1 MAITTSMPD
10 GLRQTSTRVCCEFD
24 LQSRRFEVVELDGL
38 AHADGSVMFGADGV
52 DLVDGVASFSI
63 DGRRFAV
70 RPKAD
75 DLTIAVA
82 TGTQAL
88 PASRPN
94 GHRAGGVPT
103 SRLTDLLTS
112 REMQI
117 VELVSTGLRNKQIA
131 SRLQL
136 SEYTVAAY
144 VKQICHK
151 LQVNNRTA
159 MVSRCFQAATQSG
172 PHVVV

>member
-1 MAITTSMPD
+1 MAILTSMPD
-10 GLRQTSTRVCCEFD
+10 GQRQTSTRVCCEFD
-24 LQSRRFEVVELDGL
+24 LQSHRFEVVELDGL
-38 AHADGSVMFGADGV
+38 AHTDGSGMFGADGV
-52 DLVDGVASFSI
+52 DLADGVASFSI
-63 DGRRFAV
+63 EGRRFAV
-70 RPKAD
+70 RPKA
-75 DLTIAVA
+75 AV
-82 TGTQAL
+82 GRPEL
-88 PASRPN
+88 SASVPLAASVQKTR
-94 GHRAGGVPT
+94 GVPS

-159 MVSRCFQAATQSG
+159 MVSRCFQAATQG
-172 PHVVV
+172 

>member
-1 MAITTSMPD
+1 
-10 GLRQTSTRVCCEFD
+10 VCCEFD
-24 LQSRRFEVVELDGL
+24 LHAHRFEVVELDGL
-38 AHADGSVMFGADGV
+38 AHADGSGMFGVDGV
-52 DLVDGVASFSI
+52 DLADGLASFSI

-70 RPKAD
+70 RPKSAAAQ
-75 DLTIAVA
+75 LMMPPVPAPA
-82 TGTQAL
+82 PTGQ
-88 PASRPN
+88 RP
-94 GHRAGGVPT
+94 RGVPS

-159 MVSRCFQAATQSG
+159 MVSRCYQAATQA
-172 PHVVV
+172 

>member
-1 MAITTSMPD
+1 MAIFTSMAD
-10 GLRQTSTRVCCEFD
+10 GRRQTSTRVCCEFD
-24 LQSRRFEVVELDGL
+24 LQSHRFEVVELDGL
-38 AHADGSVMFGADGV
+38 AHTDGSVMFGADGV
-52 DLVDGVASFSI
+52 DLADGVASFSI

-70 RPKAD
+70 RPKETVARAD
-75 DLTIAVA
+75 LRMPV
-82 TGTQAL
+82 
-88 PASRPN
+88 PAPVQKSR
-94 GHRAGGVPT
+94 GVPS

-159 MVSRCFQAATQSG
+159 MVSRCFQAATQA
-172 PHVVV
+172 

>member
-1 MAITTSMPD
+1 MAIPTSMPD
-10 GLRQTSTRVCCEFD
+10 GQRQTSTRVCCEFD
-24 LQSRRFEVVELDGL
+24 LQSHRFEVVELDGL
-38 AHADGSVMFGADGV
+38 AHTDGSVMFGADGV
-52 DLVDGVASFSI
+52 DLADGVASFSI

-70 RPKAD
+70 RPKE
-75 DLTIAVA
+75 AVA
-82 TGTQAL
+82 RADL
-88 PASRPN
+88 RMPVPAPVQKSR
-94 GHRAGGVPT
+94 GVPS

-159 MVSRCFQAATQSG
+159 MVSRCFQAATQ
-172 PHVVV
+172 V

>member
-1 MAITTSMPD
+1 MPD
-10 GLRQTSTRVCCEFD
+10 GQRQTSTRVCCEFD
-24 LQSRRFEVVELDGL
+24 LQSHRFEVVELDGL
-38 AHADGSVMFGADGV
+38 AHTDGSVMFGADGV
-52 DLVDGVASFSI
+52 DLADGVASFSI

-70 RPKAD
+70 RPKE
-75 DLTIAVA
+75 AVA
-82 TGTQAL
+82 RADLRMPAPPL
-88 PASRPN
+88 PVPAQKSR
-94 GHRAGGVPT
+94 GVPS

-159 MVSRCFQAATQSG
+159 MVSRCFQAATQA
-172 PHVVV
+172 

>member
-1 MAITTSMPD
+1 MAIPTSMPD
-10 GLRQTSTRVCCEFD
+10 GPRQTSTRVCCEFD
-24 LQSRRFEVVELDGL
+24 LQSHRFEVVELDGL
-38 AHADGSVMFGADGV
+38 AHTDGSVMFGADGV
-52 DLVDGVASFSI
+52 DLADGVASFSI

-70 RPKAD
+70 RPKE
-75 DLTIAVA
+75 AVA
-82 TGTQAL
+82 HADL
-88 PASRPN
+88 RMPAPVPAPVQKSRS
-94 GHRAGGVPT
+94 VPS

-159 MVSRCFQAATQSG
+159 MVSRCFQAAAQ
-172 PHVVV
+172 V